1 MRKLMTI
8 VIAILVALVVIAGG
22 IGGYLWYDTRQQ
34 VDRLVTMA
42 KPFAEISYSGV
53 AISPAGS
60 VGVNRLRIMPRFVND
75 AIVIGA
81 IRLNAPNILA
91 LLNIRRQLEQGQFP
105 EALSIS
111 FRQLE
116 LPLYGGILNTKPV
129 SPQAVSPLD
138 NLDALG
144 CGPVVHFGGAE
155 WQEMGYE
162 KFISDSELG
171 YRLDEAHNRLD
182 ILLDSSTQGWATL
195 NLDIGMALNAA
206 PKSLVELAGALTP
219 KLAKLDLVLRDDGF
233 IARRNNYCAAKAG
246 KPIEVYLA
254 DHVRLV
260 TERLRANGIH
270 PGPGLIDAYQR
281 FLAEGGQFVLTATP
295 PAPIS
300 LAELQQYDPQ
310 DVIKLLGL
318 SLKVNDKAVSD
329 LTISWDA
336 AKLAQILGRSSA
348 EPAEPEAEARPT
360 PVAPPVV
367 VPQKSY
373 HPIATDQLSQYVGK
387 IAKLKTTTGAQYKGQ
402 LESVAEGMVK
412 ITIRQNGGSVT
423 LSLRSNEITTAQVL
437 W

>member
-182 ILLDSSTQGWATL
+182 ILLDSST
-195 NLDIGMALNAA
+195 
-206 PKSLVELAGALTP
+206 
-219 KLAKLDLVLRDDGF
+219 
-233 IARRNNYCAAKAG
+233 
-246 KPIEVYLA
+246 
-254 DHVRLV
+254 
-260 TERLRANGIH
+260 
-270 PGPGLIDAYQR
+270 
-281 FLAEGGQFVLTATP
+281 
-295 PAPIS
+295 
-300 LAELQQYDPQ
+300 
-310 DVIKLLGL
+310 
-318 SLKVNDKAVSD
+318 
-329 LTISWDA
+329 
-336 AKLAQILGRSSA
+336 
-348 EPAEPEAEARPT
+348 
-360 PVAPPVV
+360 
-367 VPQKSY
+367 
-373 HPIATDQLSQYVGK
+373 
-387 IAKLKTTTGAQYKGQ
+387 
-402 LESVAEGMVK
+402 
-412 ITIRQNGGSVT
+412 
-423 LSLRSNEITTAQVL
+423 
-437 W
+437 

>member
-1 MRKLMTI
+1 MRKLMTV

-22 IGGYLWYDTRQQ
+22 VGGYLWYDTKQQ
-34 VDRLVTMA
+34 VDRLVAMA
-42 KPFAEISYSGV
+42 KPFAEISYGGV

-60 VGVNRLRIMPRFVND
+60 VGVDRLRIMPHFVND
-75 AIVIGA
+75 AIVVGA

-111 FRQLE
+111 FRQFE
-116 LPLYGGILNTKPV
+116 LPLYGGILSAKPV
-129 SPQAVSPLD
+129 SPRTVSPLD

-162 KFISDSELG
+162 KFISDSEMG
-171 YRLDEAHNRLD
+171 YHLDEAHNRLD
-182 ILLDSSTQGWATL
+182 ILVDDSTQGWATI
-195 NLDIGMALNAA
+195 NLDVGIALNAV
-206 PKSLVELAGALTP
+206 PRSLVELAGALTP
-219 KLAKLDLVLRDDGF
+219 KLAKLDFVLRDDGF

-246 KPIEVYLA
+246 KPIDAYLA

-260 TERLRANGIH
+260 AERLRASGINL
-270 PGPGLIDAYQR
+270 GPGLIEAYHR
-281 FLAEGGQFVLTATP
+281 FLAEGGQLVLTATP

-329 LTISWDA
+329 LTVSWDA
-336 AKLAQILGRSSA
+336 AKLTQILGQPA
-348 EPAEPEAEARPT
+348 EPTEPEAETPPA
-360 PVAPPVV
+360 PVAPQPVV

-373 HPIATDQLSQYVGK
+373 HPIATDQLGQYVGK

-402 LESVAEGMVK
+402 LEGVAEGMIK
-412 ITIRQNGGSVT
+412 ITIRQSGGSVT
-423 LSLRSNEITTAQVL
+423 LSLRSNEITAAQVL